1 MAYSLLSY
9 LTAWLKV
16 HYPIEYLTS
25 CLILENDNTKVST
38 LCSEIDRLGLKIS
51 LPDINESN
59 IDFVP
64 SENKHDI
71 IYGFNGIKG
80 LSTNGCNI
88 IIANRPYKSFEDF
101 LERVGLVLGK
111 SDVISLIKAN
121 AFRNITKCTQM
132 EQFEKYYDLRF
143 NNGKE
148 DKKPIKKV
156 NKTHI
161 KYLLDNGLIEP
172 DEQEDKILCLDIINE
187 ERMQKCWID
196 FKEKYCSGNS
206 LSWEM
211 ETVNAYL
218 SADPFED
225 VYTGDWDKVT
235 NKGKGYIGGVLISI
249 KETTTKKGEKMC
261 FLNISRED
269 KIFDLVVFPRNYL
282 EYKPLLKEGNCI
294 VCKTEKQGD
303 TKGIMQTCEPLK
315 DFILRT
321 RSLQKESV
329 INRYVET

>member
-1 MAYSLLSY
+1 MIGIYKITNNINNHCYIGQSIHIEKRWQEHQTKYNWEREFKKPLY
-9 LTAWLKV
+9 LAFQK
-16 HYPIEYLTS
+16 YG
-25 CLILENDNTKVST
+25 LEN
-38 LCSEIDRLGLKIS
+38 
-51 LPDINESN
+51 
-59 IDFVP
+59 F
-64 SENKHDI
+64 
-71 IYGFNGIKG
+71 
-80 LSTNGCNI
+80 
-88 IIANRPYKSFEDF
+88 SFEVIEECQPNQ
-101 LERVGLVLGK
+101 L
-111 SDVISLIKAN
+111 DV
-121 AFRNITKCTQM
+121 
-132 EQFEKYYDLRF
+132 
-143 NNGKE
+143 
-148 DKKPIKKV
+148 
-156 NKTHI
+156 
-161 KYLLDNGLIEP
+161 
-172 DEQEDKILCLDIINE
+172 
-187 ERMQKCWID
+187 
-196 FKEKYCSGNS
+196 KEKYCSGNS

-235 NKGKGYIGGVLISI
+235 NKGKGYVGGVLISI